1 MAVVYYILMRRI
13 ILTSLFLAA
22 LGAGAYYLVPPE
34 SKRTALAMFTN
45 FIPLNGVEEKL
56 APFVR
61 SPVDT
66 RAKLLGQLK
75 NDLDTLK
82 KTDAAAGAVDPAAK
96 ARLATIAHTEELVQK
111 LERAN
116 TDQSFLN
123 KITTGVADKITGV
136 IAPLSDPSTASPG
149 SPQNCS
155 R

>member
-1 MAVVYYILMRRI
+1 MRRI

-22 LGAGAYYLVPPE
+22 VGVGAYHLMPPE

-45 FIPLNGVEEKL
+45 FIPINGMQEKL
-56 APFVR
+56 VPFVQ
-61 SPVDT
+61 SPVDA
-66 RAKLLGQLK
+66 RAKLLGQLR

-82 KTDAAAGAVDPAAK
+82 KTEAAAGAADPVVK
-96 ARLATIAHTEELVQK
+96 ARLATIAHTEELVEK

-123 KITTGVADKITGV
+123 KITTDVADKITGV
-136 IAPLSDPSTASPG
+136 IAPLSDPGTASPG
-149 SPQNCS
+149 SPQNCP